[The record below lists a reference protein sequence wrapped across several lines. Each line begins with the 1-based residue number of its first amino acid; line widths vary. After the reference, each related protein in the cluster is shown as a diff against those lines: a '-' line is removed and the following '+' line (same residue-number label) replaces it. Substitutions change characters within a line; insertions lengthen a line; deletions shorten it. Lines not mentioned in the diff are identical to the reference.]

1 MGSPFVPLLV
11 KAPPPSVSAPPV
23 VEAEVLPPIDVVLE
37 RSLAFD
43 AGRSEGLAEA
53 QVRIDAL
60 EAQLAQARD
69 LFGEV
74 EKVRKEA
81 LDQAAADVAAMVVSL
96 ARKVIGD
103 SLALH
108 PDAVS
113 GIVKGAID
121 RLPQEDEL
129 VIRVPADAVER
140 VRAGVPERHRA
151 HVVPDTSI
159 SGGCIVETR
168 FVSIEGSLETA
179 MRGIEAASAAWLAG
193 RA

>member
-1 MGSPFVPLLV
+1 MGSPFVPLRTKSV
-11 KAPPPSVSAPPV
+11 PVPTVAP
-23 VEAEVLPPIDVVLE
+23 EAVAELPPPIDVLLE
-37 RSLAFD
+37 RALAFD
-43 AGRSEGLAEA
+43 AGKRAGLAEA
-53 QVRIDAL
+53 QIRIDAL
-60 EAQLAQARD
+60 DSQIVLAQN
-69 LFGEV
+69 LFGEF
-74 EKVRKEA
+74 EKVRRDA

-129 VIRVPADAVER
+129 SIRVPADAVER
-140 VRAGVPERHRA
+140 VQAVLPERHRP
-151 HVVPDTSI
+151 HVVADPSI
-159 SGGCIVETR
+159 TGGCIVETR

-179 MRGIEAASAAWLAG
+179 MAGIEAAAAAWLAG

>member
-1 MGSPFVPLLV
+1 MAGFVPLLV
-11 KAPPPSVSAPPV
+11 KAAPALPLDPV
-23 VEAEVLPPIDVVLE
+23 ALAEVAAPVDLAVE
-37 RSLAFD
+37 RETAFE
-43 AGRSEGLAEA
+43 AGKAVGLAEA
-53 QVRIDAL
+53 QVRIDEL
-60 EAQLAQARD
+60 EAQIVAARALWQQVD
-69 LFGEV
+69 T
-74 EKVRKEA
+74 VRHTA
-81 LDQAAADVAAMVVSL
+81 LDQAADDVTAMVVAL

-140 VRAGVPERHRA
+140 VRAVIPERHRPQ
-151 HVVPDTSI
+151 VVADPSI

-179 MRGIEAASAAWLAG
+179 MQGIEAAAAAWLAG

>member
-1 MGSPFVPLLV
+1 MGKPFVPLLV
-11 KAPPPSVSAPPV
+11 KSAPGPNHPAAAT
-23 VEAEVLPPIDVVLE
+23 VELPPVDIVLE

-43 AGRSEGLAEA
+43 AGKARGIAETQPKIA
-53 QVRIDAL
+53 AL
-60 EAQLAQARD
+60 EAQLADARA

-74 EKVRKEA
+74 EKARREA
-81 LDQAAADVAAMVVSL
+81 LDQAASDVAAMVVAL

-113 GIVKGAID
+113 GIVKGAMD

-140 VRAGVPERHRA
+140 VRASVPERHRA
-151 HVVPDTSI
+151 HVVPDASI

-179 MRGIEAASAAWLAG
+179 MHGIEAAAAAWLAG